1 VKAGQIREMS
11 VDELKGKERELN
23 EQLFRLRI
31 QKSVGQLDNAL
42 KIRATRRDIAR
53 LKTILKEKQRPESQ
67 QRTQK

>member
-1 VKAGQIREMS
+1 MKAGQIREMS

-42 KIRATRRDIAR
+42 KIRATRREIAR